1 MADLYPSNDGVVYKF
16 TADTWANI
24 RNTTSGS
31 VVTTNTYYIQNSHS
45 TGRGSDVYQIGRYF
59 IEFDTS
65 GITSTLDSATLK
77 IYGHASGTLD
87 VILLKSS
94 QTGSV
99 VAGDFNEITNAST
112 PLGNSDGSGG
122 GTFASTSVVEYSSE
136 ISTWST
142 SGYNDISL
150 NSDALSDM
158 VNNDTFNCV
167 LISYDYDYLD
177 QAVSGASY
185 RAGFYTDANTGT
197 SKDPYIDYAVASTA
211 VTENATFFGANF

>member
-1 MADLYPSNDGVVYKF
+1 MADLYPSNDGIIYKF
-16 TADTWANI
+16 TANTWANI
-24 RNTTSGS
+24 RNSTSGTVITTSS
-31 VVTTNTYYIQNSHS
+31 YHITNSHS

-77 IYGHASGTLD
+77 IYGLTYGTLD

-99 VAGDFNEITNAST
+99 ASGDFNEISNAST
-112 PLGNSDGSGG
+112 PLGNSNGSGG

-142 SGYNDISL
+142 FGYNEISL

-167 LISYDYDYLD
+167 LIGYDYDYLD
-177 QAVSGASY
+177 QAVSSASY
-185 RAGFYTDANTGT
+185 RTQFYTDANTGT
-197 SKDPYIDYAVASTA
+197 SKDPYIDYTVATTLAV
-211 VTENATFFGANF
+211 ENATFFGANF